1 MGLVILSETRNLL
14 FARGKKRMPPTQLET
29 GNPKLET
36 DLRTIAQEIVK
47 RATAGGATAA
57 ECVVREGDEFSTLV
71 RLGQVETLKESGS
84 KSIGV
89 RVFFGQRAAST
100 YSSDFSLAGL
110 DRMVKSALELA
121 KITSED
127 LFGGTPPADQH
138 GQLIGDL
145 DLYHEDVYS
154 LPGPERIDY
163 ARRAEK
169 AALDFDPRIK
179 NSEGGSFDAAT
190 GHKVLANSHGFVG
203 EYRRSYCSVA
213 AVPIAQTEAGAMQ
226 RDYWYSVARTLK
238 KLDAPEKVGKIAAER
253 TLRRLGAR
261 KAKTAQVPIVFD
273 PMVSTSILE
282 HIFEGVNGDSV
293 YRGASFLAGKLG
305 QKIAGDNVNIIDDG
319 TTPGGFGTSPFDGEG
334 VPTRRTV
341 VIENGVLKSYLM
353 NTYTAKKLGL
363 QTTGNDSRGLA
374 GTPGMGASNYFLEP
388 GAKSPKEL
396 ISSIKE
402 GLYVTEFLG
411 HGVNLVTGD
420 YSRGASG
427 LWISGGE
434 LTYPVEEIT
443 VAGNL
448 KDLFFNISEIANDL
462 EFRGSM
468 AAPTIRVDGLT
479 VGGE

>member
-1 MGLVILSETRNLL
+1 
-14 FARGKKRMPPTQLET
+14 MPSTQLET

-36 DLRTIAQEIVK
+36 DLREIAQDIVR
-47 RATAGGATAA
+47 RAMNGGATTA

-71 RLGQVETLKESGS
+71 RLGQVETLKESGA

-89 RVFFGQRAAST
+89 RVFYGQRAAST
-100 YSSDFSLAGL
+100 YSSDFSREGL
-110 DRMVKSALELA
+110 DRMVSSALALA

-127 LFGGTPPADQH
+127 PFGGIPEAS
-138 GQLIGDL
+138 QLGSLSGDL
-145 DLYHEDVYS
+145 ALYHEDVYS
-154 LPGPERIDY
+154 LPGPDRIDY
-163 ARRAEK
+163 ASRAEK

-213 AVPIAQTEAGAMQ
+213 AVPIAQTEDGAMQ

-238 KLDAPEKVGKIAAER
+238 KLDPPEEVGRIAAER

-261 KAKTAQVPIVFD
+261 KAKTAHVPVVFD
-273 PMVSTSILE
+273 PMVATSILE

-305 QKIAGDNVNIIDDG
+305 QKIAGENVNVIDDG
-319 TTPGGFGTSPFDGEG
+319 TMPGGFGTSPFDGEG

-341 VIENGVLKSYLM
+341 VIESGVLKSYLL

-363 QTTGNDSRGLA
+363 QTTANASRGLA
-374 GTPGMGASNYFLEP
+374 GMPGIGPGNYFLQP
-388 GAKSPKEL
+388 GSKTPKEL
-396 ISSIKE
+396 ISGIKE

-411 HGVNLVTGD
+411 QGVNLVTGD

-434 LTYPVEEIT
+434 LAYPVEEIT

-448 KDLFFNISEIANDL
+448 KELFFNISEIANDL
-462 EFRGSM
+462 EFRGSV
-468 AAPTIRVDGLT
+468 AAPTIRIDGLT

>member
-1 MGLVILSETRNLL
+1 MSSMSSTQIGTRNQ
-14 FARGKKRMPPTQLET
+14 KI
-29 GNPKLET
+29 ET
-36 DLRTIAQEIVK
+36 DLRELAQDIVR
-47 RATAGGATAA
+47 RAVSGGASAA
-57 ECVVREGDEFSTLV
+57 ECVIREGDEFSTVV

-84 KSIGV
+84 KSIGM
-89 RVFFGQRAAST
+89 RVFYGKRAAST
-100 YSSDFSLAGL
+100 YSSDFSRAGL

-127 LFGGTPPADQH
+127 PFGGIPEAS
-138 GQLIGDL
+138 QLGSLSGEL

-154 LPGPERIDY
+154 LPGAERIDY

-190 GHKVLANSHGFVG
+190 GHRVLANSHGFVG

-226 RDYWYSVARTLK
+226 RDYWYSVARTLT
-238 KLDAPEKVGKIAAER
+238 KLDAPEKVGRIAAER

-261 KAKTAQVPIVFD
+261 KAKTAQVPIIFD

-282 HIFEGVNGDSV
+282 HIFEGINGDSV

-305 QKIAGDNVNIIDDG
+305 QKIAGYNVTVIDDG
-319 TTPGGFGTSPFDGEG
+319 TMPGGFGTSPFDGEG
-334 VPTRRTV
+334 IPTRRTV
-341 VIENGVLKSYLM
+341 IIENGVLKSYFL

-363 QTTGNDSRGLA
+363 QTTANAARGLA
-374 GTPGMGASNYFLEP
+374 GTPGIGPGNYFLQP
-388 GAKSPKEL
+388 GAKTPKEL
-396 ISSIKE
+396 ISGIKE

-411 HGVNLVTGD
+411 QGANLVTGD

-434 LTYPVEEIT
+434 FAYPVEEIT

-448 KDLFFNISEIANDL
+448 KNLFFNISDIANDL
-462 EFRGSM
+462 EFRGAV
-468 AAPTIRVDGLT
+468 AAPTIRIDGLT

>member
-1 MGLVILSETRNLL
+1 MEMLTTPETSSQKP
-14 FARGKKRMPPTQLET
+14 A
-29 GNPKLET
+29 T
-36 DLRTIAQEIVK
+36 DLQTLATDVVR

-57 ECVVREGDEFSTLV
+57 ECVVREGDEFSTVV

-84 KSIGV
+84 KAIGV

-100 YSSDFSLAGL
+100 YSSDFSKEGIE
-110 DRMVKSALELA
+110 RMLKSALELA

-127 LFGGTPPADQH
+127 PYAGIPDASKLGS
-138 GQLIGDL
+138 LSGDL

-154 LPGPERIDY
+154 LPGAERIDY

-169 AALDFDPRIK
+169 AALDSDSRIK

-190 GHKVLANSHGFVG
+190 GRKVLANSHGFVG

-213 AVPIAQTEAGAMQ
+213 AVPIAQDEQGKMQ
-226 RDYWYSVARTLK
+226 RDYWYSVARSLA
-238 KLDAPEKVGKIAAER
+238 KLDPAEQVGKEAARR

-261 KAKTAQVPIVFD
+261 KAKTAHVPVVLD
-273 PMVSTSILE
+273 PMVANSMLE

-305 QKIAGDNVNIIDDG
+305 QQIAGSNVTVIDDG
-319 TTPGGFGTSPFDGEG
+319 TMTGGFGTSPFDGEG
-334 VPTRRTV
+334 IPTRRTV
-341 VIENGVLKSYLM
+341 VVENGVLKSYLL

-363 QTTGNDSRGLA
+363 ETTANASRGLA
-374 GTPGMGASNYFLEP
+374 GTPGIGPGNYFLQAGTRTP
-388 GAKSPKEL
+388 QQIIGD
-396 ISSIKE
+396 IKD

-411 HGVNLVTGD
+411 MGVNLVTGD

-427 LWISGGE
+427 LWIVNGE
-434 LTYPVEEIT
+434 LAYPVEEIT

-448 KDLFFNISEIANDL
+448 KDIFNNISEIGSDL
-462 EFRGSM
+462 EFRGSV
-468 AAPTIRVDGLT
+468 ASPTIRIDGLT

>member
-1 MGLVILSETRNLL
+1 MQSTQVETS
-14 FARGKKRMPPTQLET
+14 KMQV
-29 GNPKLET
+29 ET
-36 DLRTIAQEIVK
+36 DLKSLAQDIVA
-47 RATAGGATAA
+47 RAMSGGASAA

-84 KSIGV
+84 RSIGV

-100 YSSDFSLAGL
+100 YSSDFSREGL
-110 DRMVKSALELA
+110 DRMVKSALELSR
-121 KITSED
+121 ITSED
-127 LFGGTPPADQH
+127 PFGGIPEPS
-138 GQLIGDL
+138 QLGSLSGDL
-145 DLYHEDVYS
+145 GLYHEDVYS
-154 LPGPERIDY
+154 LPGPDRINY

-213 AVPIAQTEAGAMQ
+213 AVPIAQSDNGAMQ
-226 RDYWYSVARTLK
+226 RDYWYSVARTLT
-238 KLDAPEKVGKIAAER
+238 KLDSPEHVGKVAAER

-261 KAKTAQVPIVFD
+261 KAKTAHVPVVFD

-305 QKIAGDNVNIIDDG
+305 QKIAGDNVNVIDDG
-319 TTPGGFGTSPFDGEG
+319 TIPGGFGTSPFDGEG

-341 VIENGVLKSYLM
+341 VIENGVLKSYLL

-363 QTTGNDSRGLA
+363 QTTGNASRGLA
-374 GTPGMGASNYFLEP
+374 GTPGIGPGNYFLQP
-388 GAKSPKEL
+388 GTRLPKEL
-396 ISSIKE
+396 ISGIKE

-411 HGVNLVTGD
+411 QGVNLVTGD

-427 LWISGGE
+427 MWISGGE
-434 LTYPVEEIT
+434 LAYPVEEIT

-448 KDLFFNISEIANDL
+448 KELFFNISEVASDL
-462 EFRGSM
+462 EFRGSV
-468 AAPTIRVDGLT
+468 AAPTIRIDGLT